1 MNRCLPSPIARLL
14 SLLALALLGTALYT
28 PSPVA
33 AQSTLRHFPPAAK
46 RGMLEVLTPPD
57 VLINGTRERLSPGAR
72 IKGVTNTVVMSG
84 SLVGSRVLVNYVRDP
99 QGMIHDVWILGPDE
113 ARLERGGMET
123 IRNFLF
129 ESDADK
135 PKTDDG
141 KTPFDQLPKFPKQ

>member
-1 MNRCLPSPIARLL
+1 MNRCLPSPITRLL
-14 SLLALALLGTALYT
+14 PLLALLLLGTALYT

-33 AQSTLRHFPPAAK
+33 AQTMLRQFPPAAK
-46 RGMLEVLTPPD
+46 RATLEVLMPPEI
-57 VLINGTRERLSPGAR
+57 LLNGTRERLSPGAR
-72 IKGVTNTVVMSG
+72 IKSVTNTVVMSG

-113 ARLERGGMET
+113 ARIERGGMET

-129 ESDADK
+129 ESEGDK

-141 KTPFDQLPKFPKQ
+141 KTPFDQLPKFRQQ

>member
-14 SLLALALLGTALYT
+14 SLLALVLLGTTLYA
-28 PSPVA
+28 PSLVA
-33 AQSTLRHFPPAAK
+33 AQTMLRQFPPAAK
-46 RGMLEVLTPPD
+46 RGMLEVLMPPE

-72 IKGVTNTVVMSG
+72 IKGATNTVVMSG
-84 SLVGSRVLVNYVRDP
+84 SLIGSRVLVNYVRDP

-113 ARLERGGMET
+113 ARVERGGMET

-129 ESDADK
+129 ESEADK
-135 PKTDDG
+135 PKADDG

>member
-1 MNRCLPSPIARLL
+1 MNRCLPSPITRLR
-14 SLLALALLGTALYT
+14 SLLALVLLGAALYT

-33 AQSTLRHFPPAAK
+33 AQTTLRQFPPAAK
-46 RGMLEVLTPPD
+46 RGMLEVLMPPE
-57 VLINGTRERLSPGAR
+57 VLINGTRERLSPGVR

-113 ARLERGGMET
+113 ARVERGGMET

-129 ESDADK
+129 ESEADN